1 VNVDDELIGAFLEE
15 SEENLNQ
22 LDLDLVTLEANPND
36 PELLGRIFRTMHT
49 IKGTCGFLAFSNLE
63 ALAHAGEDVLAALR
77 DDRIALD
84 GPLTT
89 TLLRLVDDVRGVL
102 ATVAATGTEGN
113 AEHTQMISELR
124 GHLSKPEARS
134 AQHQTE
140 TAGDRPPEKPTAP
153 SGSHPGWE
161 DTTLKVDLAV
171 LDGLQELVGELTLA
185 RMRLGD
191 HIDDDSPLSGA
202 FRRLTVIS
210 RDLQDT
216 VMRARLQPISTATD
230 RLRRIVRDIAAAE
243 SKAVRIVVEGG
254 DVTVDKAIIEVLRD
268 PLVHLVRNAVDHGIE
283 LPAER
288 VQAGKDP
295 EATVSIRATLAGGG
309 AQVEVSDDGRG
320 VSVPDVVNRAVALG
334 QVTATEASEMS
345 ESERIG
351 LLFSA
356 GVSTAAAVTTVSGRG
371 VGMDAVRTAIE
382 QVGGGVTVHSETGV
396 GTTFRINVPLKL
408 AILPAIA
415 VDCRGVRL
423 TVPQTDVVAIVR
435 VPEED
440 PDRRLTSIGSARFL
454 RYHGTLLPLV
464 DLAAEL
470 ELVSAPTASAVTEI
484 VVVSKLDRTY
494 GLIVDG
500 VGDDFDAVVKP
511 LPRPLQGVAHYAG
524 TTVLASGR
532 PSLILET
539 SAFAIA
545 AARSA
550 PTPPTPADVS
560 VGQADSELLL
570 TVEVADEHFALPA
583 ARIRRLAHITRDRV
597 ERSGG
602 ADVLQ
607 YHDSVLTVVHLRQ
620 ALGRPVSPGTGGDL
634 AADDFLA
641 LVICRGDTHP
651 DFAVSVDRIGDIHF
665 TAALQPATAHSAPVA
680 QQVLVAD
687 AVTQVL
693 DVDWLATRA
702 AAGRDA

>member
-1 VNVDDELIGAFLEE
+1 
-15 SEENLNQ
+15 
-22 LDLDLVTLEANPND
+22 
-36 PELLGRIFRTMHT
+36 
-49 IKGTCGFLAFSNLE
+49 
-63 ALAHAGEDVLAALR
+63 
-77 DDRIALD
+77 
-84 GPLTT
+84 
-89 TLLRLVDDVRGVL
+89 
-102 ATVAATGTEGN
+102 
-113 AEHTQMISELR
+113 
-124 GHLSKPEARS
+124 
-134 AQHQTE
+134 
-140 TAGDRPPEKPTAP
+140 
-153 SGSHPGWE
+153 
-161 DTTLKVDLAV
+161 
-171 LDGLQELVGELTLA
+171 
-185 RMRLGD
+185 
-191 HIDDDSPLSGA
+191 
-202 FRRLTVIS
+202 
-210 RDLQDT
+210 
-216 VMRARLQPISTATD
+216 
-230 RLRRIVRDIAAAE
+230 
-243 SKAVRIVVEGG
+243 
-254 DVTVDKAIIEVLRD
+254 
-268 PLVHLVRNAVDHGIE
+268 
-283 LPAER
+283 
-288 VQAGKDP
+288 
-295 EATVSIRATLAGGG
+295 
-309 AQVEVSDDGRG
+309 
-320 VSVPDVVNRAVALG
+320 
-334 QVTATEASEMS
+334 MS

-371 VGMDAVRTAIE
+371 VGMDAVRTSIE

-464 DLAAEL
+464 DLAVEL
-470 ELVSAPTASAVTEI
+470 ELAPAPTASAVTEI

-494 GLIVDG
+494 GLIVDD

-550 PTPPTPADVS
+550 PTPPTPADVG

-570 TVEVADEHFALPA
+570 TVEVGDEHFALPA
-583 ARIRRLAHITRDRV
+583 ARIRRLAHITSDRV

-607 YHDSVLTVVHLRQ
+607 YHDSVLTVVHLWQ
-620 ALGRPVSPGTGGDL
+620 ALGRPASPGTGGEL
-634 AADDFLA
+634 AADDSLA

-665 TAALQPATAHSAPVA
+665 TAALQPATAHAAPVA

-693 DVDWLATRA
+693 NVDWLATRA